1 MTQVQYRVLRVSD
14 SDDWNRVLPAYR
26 SIFGSHT
33 FMSIAA
39 AHNRYEP
46 QLLVVEDGSGIIA
59 YPYFL
64 RPTNTLEFASG
75 IVAFDSMTP
84 EFTGPVVTGFAS
96 ADLRRSFKAA
106 IEAEVQQHCI
116 VSEFAHLHPW
126 ADQDGMLDVSLTTY
140 DREIVW
146 IDVSLGKDVLWRE
159 HFSHACRKN
168 INRSQRENV
177 RVFEAETEDHIREFH
192 RIYLHT
198 MNRNNARSS
207 YYFGLDYFLSIF
219 RKLGSNARFV
229 LAEHDGRII
238 ASVLYLHDAHD
249 VYSYLGGADADSQ
262 EARPSNA
269 VIFDTINWARECRK
283 KRFILGGGYR
293 PDDGIFRF
301 KSSFSRNLVKFYTYR
316 RIHLSETYAELERL
330 WKVRYGDASASRHF
344 PPYRLFPD
352 QAQQSNR
359 PVLTEGNN
367 DSAQSC

>member
-1 MTQVQYRVLRVSD
+1 MTQLKYRILGVRD
-14 SDDWNRVLPAYR
+14 RDEWNRVLPAYR
-26 SIFGSHT
+26 SIFGSRT

-46 QLLVVEDGSGIIA
+46 QLLVVEDCGGVVA

-64 RPTNTLEFASG
+64 RPTNTLEFAPD
-75 IVAFDSMTP
+75 IAAFDSMTP
-84 EFTGPVVTGFAS
+84 EFTGPIVTGFAS
-96 ADLRRSFKAA
+96 ADLRRSFKTA
-106 IEAEVQQHCI
+106 IEAEVQKHCI
-116 VSEFAHLHPW
+116 VSEFGHLHPW
-126 ADQDGMLDVSLTTY
+126 ADHDGLLDMSLTTH

-146 IDVSLGKDVLWRE
+146 IDVTLGKDVLWRE

-198 MNRNNARSS
+198 MDRNNARSS

-219 RKLGSNARFV
+219 RELRSNARFI
-229 LAEHDGRII
+229 LAEHRGRII
-238 ASVLYLHDAHD
+238 ASVLYLHDANN

-269 VIFDTINWARECRK
+269 VIFDTIKWAREYGK

-316 RIHLSETYAELERL
+316 RIHIPETYAELERL
-330 WKVRYGDASASRHF
+330 WKERYGSVSVSRHF

-352 QAQQSNR
+352 QIQPSS
-359 PVLTEGNN
+359 PPILTSGNN
-367 DSAQSC
+367 DFAQSC

>member
-1 MTQVQYRVLRVSD
+1 MTEVKYRILRVSD
-14 SDDWNRVLPAYR
+14 GHEWNRVLPAYR
-26 SIFGSHT
+26 SIFGSHA

-39 AHNRYEP
+39 THHRYEP
-46 QLLVVEDGSGIIA
+46 QLLVVEDRSGIIA

-64 RPTNTLEFASG
+64 RPTNTLEFATD
-75 IVAFDSMTP
+75 IAAFDSTTP
-84 EFTGPVVTGFAS
+84 EFTGPIVTGFAS
-96 ADLRRSFKAA
+96 AALRRSFKAA

-207 YYFGLDYFLSIF
+207 YYFGLDYFLSIY
-219 RKLGSNARFV
+219 RNLRSNARFV
-229 LAEHDGRII
+229 LAEHHGRII
-238 ASVLYLHDAHD
+238 ASVLYLHDASD

-269 VIFDTINWARECRK
+269 VIFDTINWARQCGKR
-283 KRFILGGGYR
+283 RFILGGGYQ

-301 KSSFSRNLVKFYTYR
+301 KSSFSRDVAKFYTYR
-316 RIHLSETYAELERL
+316 RVHIPETYAKLERL
-330 WKVRYGDASASRHF
+330 WKERYGTASASRHF
-344 PPYRLFPD
+344 PPYRVFPD
-352 QAQQSNR
+352 QAQQSSQ
-359 PVLTEGNN
+359 PILTSGNK

>member
-1 MTQVQYRVLRVSD
+1 MTQLKYRILGVSD
-14 SDDWNRVLPAYR
+14 RDEWNRVMPAYR
-26 SIFGSHT
+26 SVFGCHT
-33 FMSIAA
+33 FISIAA

-46 QLLVVEDGSGIIA
+46 QLLVVEDCSGIIA

-64 RPTNTLEFASG
+64 RPTNTLEFAPG
-75 IVAFDSMTP
+75 IAAFDSMTP
-84 EFTGPVVTGFAS
+84 EFTGPIVTGFAS
-96 ADLRRSFKAA
+96 AELRRSFKAA
-106 IEAEVQQHCI
+106 IEAEGQQHCI
-116 VSEFAHLHPW
+116 VSEFAHLYPW

-146 IDVSLGKDVLWRE
+146 IDASLGKDVLWRE

-198 MNRNNARSS
+198 MDRNNARSS
-207 YYFGLDYFLSIF
+207 YYFGLDYFLSIY
-219 RKLGSNARFV
+219 RNLRSNARFV
-229 LAEHDGRII
+229 LAVHRGRII
-238 ASVLYLHDAHD
+238 ASVLYLHDAND

-269 VIFDTINWARECRK
+269 VIFDTINWARDCRK

-301 KSSFSRNLVKFYTYR
+301 KASFSRNRAKFYTYR
-316 RIHLSETYAELERL
+316 RVHIPETYAELERL
-330 WKVRYGDASASRHF
+330 WKERYSAAAPSRHF

-352 QAQQSNR
+352 QVQQSNHTI
-359 PVLTEGNN
+359 LTPGNN
-367 DSAQSC
+367 DSA